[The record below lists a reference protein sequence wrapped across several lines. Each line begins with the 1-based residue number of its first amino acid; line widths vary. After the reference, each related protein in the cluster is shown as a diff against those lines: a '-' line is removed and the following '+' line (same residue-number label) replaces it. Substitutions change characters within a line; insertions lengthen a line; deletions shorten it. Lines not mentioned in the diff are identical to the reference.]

1 MISIKNKY
9 SLLFILSVFVF
20 QAAIILYPGWR
31 EDDVALFL
39 IRLKY
44 NLFGNAI
51 DGFSL
56 DNPSDDRFIPFYYF
70 GYQLISFFTFKPFFF
85 FLYNLFLSL
94 STLILLQIIR
104 IKLKL
109 KYWPVFIFLVFVPGY
124 ADSFYQIVNP
134 EKELIFFWCLFLFT
148 IMTLLDN
155 ESNKHRSIILMFIS
169 FPLIIFSLFLK
180 ETTFIILS
188 IFCSSFLVL
197 NSKILSFSTKI
208 IQINTKVKYIFY
220 SGLILSLSFLV
231 LFFIFTRSA
240 PDTEGYHYLL
250 TPADSIV
257 TRIMFSVKA
266 LILYAITDPLLVLL
280 LPILFFYSVYQR
292 VALSKDIFSENRIR
306 YSTFIDACAITALS
320 LIAAYIVLGFH
331 GFRYLLPAYPFA
343 LVALASYLQIFLP
356 IIKNN
361 FKKLYIFVPSVFLVI
376 LLINS
381 IFSAV
386 NLAVFYKVSS
396 YNFMQYKDVLIQ
408 NVNNINLNF
417 NNLISFYIPGK
428 NKMTMD
434 YTASMHKNILSFYE
448 INVDQIN
455 FEYSTTNDNWVEQSE
470 IAFNESNIKKGDNL
484 LILPNSTISQ
494 VEILSNLRG
503 LRLREIIHTQS
514 PNYFEIPEIRHLLKY
529 IMLKI
534 NPTLLGTR
542 MVSREVDYA
551 IYEVL

>member
-31 EDDVALFL
+31 EDDAAFFL
-39 IRLKY
+39 IRLKN
-44 NLFGNAI
+44 NLFGNAL
-51 DGFSL
+51 DRFSFE
-56 DNPSDDRFIPFYYF
+56 NPSDRFIPFYYF

-250 TPADSIV
+250 TPSDSIV

-292 VALSKDIFSENRIR
+292 VALSKDIFSEDRIR

-320 LIAAYIVLGFH
+320 LVAAYVVLGFH
-331 GFRYLLPAYPFA
+331 GFRYLLPAYPFG
-343 LVALASYLQIFLP
+343 LIALAAYLQIYVP
-356 IIKNN
+356 SIKKH

-428 NKMTMD
+428 NKITMD

-494 VEILSNLRG
+494 DEILSNLRG

>member
-31 EDDVALFL
+31 EDDAAFFL
-39 IRLKY
+39 IRLKN
-44 NLFGNAI
+44 NLFGNAL
-51 DGFSL
+51 DRFSFE
-56 DNPSDDRFIPFYYF
+56 NPSDRFIPFYYF

-320 LIAAYIVLGFH
+320 LMAAYIVLGFH

-343 LVALASYLQIFLP
+343 LIALASYLQIFLP
-356 IIKNN
+356 SIKKN

-470 IAFNESNIKKGDNL
+470 IAFNEPNLKKDDIL

-494 VEILSNLRG
+494 DEILSNLRG

>member
-20 QAAIILYPGWR
+20 QATIILYPGWLV
-31 EDDVALFL
+31 DDTAFFL
-39 IRLKY
+39 IRLKS
-44 NLFGNAI
+44 NLFGNAL
-51 DGFSL
+51 DRFSFE
-56 DNPSDDRFIPFYYF
+56 NPSDRFIPFYYF

-155 ESNKHRSIILMFIS
+155 ESNKHRSILLMFIS

-180 ETTFIILS
+180 ETTFIILLT
-188 IFCSSFLVL
+188 FCSSLLIL
-197 NSKILSFSTKI
+197 NSKLLPDSIHNININIKI
-208 IQINTKVKYIFY
+208 KYVLY
-220 SGLILSLSFLV
+220 SGLILSLSFL
-231 LFFIFTRSA
+231 LLYFIFTSSV
-240 PDTEGYHYLL
+240 PDNEAYHYIL

-320 LIAAYIVLGFH
+320 LVAAYIVLGFH
-331 GFRYLLPAYPFA
+331 GFRYLLPAYPFG
-343 LVALASYLQIFLP
+343 LIALASYLQIFLP
-356 IIKNN
+356 SIKKY

-428 NKMTMD
+428 NKMRMD
-434 YTASMHKNILSFYE
+434 YTAIMHKRILSFYE
-448 INVDQIN
+448 IDVDQIN

-470 IAFNESNIKKGDNL
+470 IAFNEPNIKKGDIL

-494 VEILSNLRG
+494 DEILSNLRG

>member
-20 QAAIILYPGWR
+20 QTAIILYPGWR

-51 DGFSL
+51 DRFSL
-56 DNPSDDRFIPFYYF
+56 DNPSDRFIPFYYF

-266 LILYAITDPLLVLL
+266 LILYAIIDPLLVLL
-280 LPILFFYSVYQR
+280 LPLLFFYSVYQR

-320 LIAAYIVLGFH
+320 LVAAYVVLGFH
-331 GFRYLLPAYPFA
+331 GFRYLLPAYPFG
-343 LVALASYLQIFLP
+343 LIALAAYLQIYVP
-356 IIKNN
+356 SIKKH

-428 NKMTMD
+428 NKITMD

-494 VEILSNLRG
+494 DEILSNLRG

>member
-31 EDDVALFL
+31 EDDAAFFL

-44 NLFGNAI
+44 NLFGNAL
-51 DGFSL
+51 DRFSL
-56 DNPSDDRFIPFYYF
+56 DYPDERFIPFYYF

-320 LIAAYIVLGFH
+320 LVAAYVVLGFH
-331 GFRYLLPAYPFA
+331 GFRYLLPAYPFG
-343 LVALASYLQIFLP
+343 LIALAAYLQIYVP
-356 IIKNN
+356 SIKKH

-428 NKMTMD
+428 NKITMD

-494 VEILSNLRG
+494 DEILSNLRG

-542 MVSREVDYA
+542 MVFREVDYA

>member
-20 QAAIILYPGWR
+20 QTAIILYPGWR

-56 DNPSDDRFIPFYYF
+56 DNPSDRFMPFYYF
-70 GYQLISFFTFKPFFF
+70 GYQLISFFTLKPFFF

-180 ETTFIILS
+180 ETTFIILLT
-188 IFCSSFLVL
+188 FCSSLLIL
-197 NSKILSFSTKI
+197 NSKLLPDSIHNININIKI
-208 IQINTKVKYIFY
+208 KYVLY
-220 SGLILSLSFLV
+220 TGLMLSLSFLV

-250 TPADSIV
+250 TPSDSIV

-320 LIAAYIVLGFH
+320 LVAAYIVLGFH
-331 GFRYLLPAYPFA
+331 GFRYLLPAYPFGLIA
-343 LVALASYLQIFLP
+343 LTAYLQIYVP
-356 IIKNN
+356 SIKKY
-361 FKKLYIFVPSVFLVI
+361 FKRPHLFVPCILLII

-381 IFSAV
+381 IFSAI

-396 YNFMQYKDVLIQ
+396 YNFMHYKDVLLQ
-408 NVNNINLNF
+408 NVNNINS
-417 NNLISFYIPGK
+417 NNNKLVNVYIPGK
-428 NKMTMD
+428 SNMRMIYSVD
-434 YTASMHKNILSFYE
+434 RHKDLFSFYE
-448 INVDQIN
+448 IDVAQIN
-455 FEYSTTNDNWVEQSE
+455 FEYSTTNDN
-470 IAFNESNIKKGDNL
+470 
-484 LILPNSTISQ
+484 
-494 VEILSNLRG
+494 
-503 LRLREIIHTQS
+503 
-514 PNYFEIPEIRHLLKY
+514 
-529 IMLKI
+529 
-534 NPTLLGTR
+534 
-542 MVSREVDYA
+542 
-551 IYEVL
+551 VLVH

>member
-31 EDDVALFL
+31 EDDAAFFL
-39 IRLKY
+39 IRLKN
-44 NLFGNAI
+44 NLFGNAL
-51 DGFSL
+51 DRFSFE
-56 DNPSDDRFIPFYYF
+56 NPSDRFIPFYYF

-197 NSKILSFSTKI
+197 NLKILSFSTKI

-220 SGLILSLSFLV
+220 SGLMMSFSFLV

-320 LIAAYIVLGFH
+320 LVAAYIVLGFH
-331 GFRYLLPAYPFA
+331 GFRYLLPAYPFG
-343 LVALASYLQIFLP
+343 LIALASYLQIFLP
-356 IIKNN
+356 SIKKH

-428 NKMTMD
+428 NKITMD

-470 IAFNESNIKKGDNL
+470 IAFNEPNIEKGDTL

-494 VEILSNLRG
+494 DEILSNLRG

>member
-31 EDDVALFL
+31 EDDAAFFL
-39 IRLKY
+39 IRLKN
-44 NLFGNAI
+44 NLFGNAL
-51 DGFSL
+51 DRFSFE
-56 DNPSDDRFIPFYYF
+56 NPSDRFIPFYYF

-220 SGLILSLSFLV
+220 SGLMMSFSFLV

-266 LILYAITDPLLVLL
+266 LILYSIIDPLLVLL
-280 LPILFFYSVYQR
+280 LPLLFFYSVYQR

-381 IFSAV
+381 IFSAI

-396 YNFMQYKDVLIQ
+396 YNFMHYKDVLLQ
-408 NVNNINLNF
+408 NVKNINS
-417 NNLISFYIPGK
+417 NNNKLVNVYIPGK
-428 NKMTMD
+428 SNMRMIYSVD
-434 YTASMHKNILSFYE
+434 RHKDLFSFYE
-448 INVDQIN
+448 IDVAQIN

-470 IAFNESNIKKGDNL
+470 IAFNEPNIKKGDIL

-494 VEILSNLRG
+494 DEILSNLRG

>member
-20 QAAIILYPGWR
+20 QAAIILYPGWLV
-31 EDDVALFL
+31 DDTAFFL
-39 IRLKY
+39 IRLKN
-44 NLFGNAI
+44 NLFGNAL
-51 DGFSL
+51 DRFSFE
-56 DNPSDDRFIPFYYF
+56 NPSDRFIPFYYF
-70 GYQLISFFTFKPFFF
+70 GYQLISFFTFKPFFY
-85 FLYNLFLSL
+85 FLYNLYLSL

-280 LPILFFYSVYQR
+280 LPILFFYSVYLR
-292 VALSKDIFSENRIR
+292 IVLYKDIFTGNMIK
-306 YSTFIDACAITALS
+306 YVPFIDACAISALS
-320 LIAAYIVLGFH
+320 LVAAYVVLGFH
-331 GFRYLLPAYPFA
+331 GFRYLLPAYPFG
-343 LVALASYLQIFLP
+343 LIALAAYLQIYFP
-356 IIKNN
+356 IIKKY
-361 FKKLYIFVPSVFLVI
+361 FKTPYIFVPGILLVI

-381 IFSAV
+381 IFSAI

-396 YNFMQYKDVLIQ
+396 YNFMHYKDVLLQ
-408 NVNNINLNF
+408 NVKNINS
-417 NNLISFYIPGK
+417 NNNKLVNVYIPGK
-428 NKMTMD
+428 SNMRMIYSVD
-434 YTASMHKNILSFYE
+434 RHKDLFSFYE
-448 INVDQIN
+448 IDVGHIN
-455 FEYSTTNDNWVEQSE
+455 FEYNNDNLNWVGQSE
-470 IAFNESNIKKGDNL
+470 TASSVPSTKKGDIL

-494 VEILSNLRG
+494 DEILSKLRRLQ
-503 LRLREIIHTQS
+503 LRVLIHAHS
-514 PNYFEIPEIRHLLKY
+514 PNYFEIPEIRHFLKY
-529 IMLKI
+529 IML
-534 NPTLLGTR
+534 NRNSSLLGTR
-542 MVSREVDYA
+542 MVYREVDYA
-551 IYEVL
+551 IYELL

>member
-1 MISIKNKY
+1 M
-9 SLLFILSVFVF
+9 
-20 QAAIILYPGWR
+20 
-31 EDDVALFL
+31 
-39 IRLKY
+39 
-44 NLFGNAI
+44 
-51 DGFSL
+51 
-56 DNPSDDRFIPFYYF
+56 PFYYF

-188 IFCSSFLVL
+188 TFCSSFLVL
-197 NSKILSFSTKI
+197 NSKILSLSTQK

-220 SGLILSLSFLV
+220 SGLMLSLSFLV

-320 LIAAYIVLGFH
+320 LVAAYVVLGFH
-331 GFRYLLPAYPFA
+331 GFRYLLPAYPFG
-343 LVALASYLQIFLP
+343 LIALAAYLQIYVP
-356 IIKNN
+356 SIKKY

-428 NKMTMD
+428 NKITMD

-494 VEILSNLRG
+494 DEILSNLRG

>member
-31 EDDVALFL
+31 EDDAAFFL
-39 IRLKY
+39 IRLKN
-44 NLFGNAI
+44 NLFGNAL
-51 DGFSL
+51 DGFSFE
-56 DNPSDDRFIPFYYF
+56 NPSDRFIPFYYF

-320 LIAAYIVLGFH
+320 LMAAYIVLGFH

-356 IIKNN
+356 IIKNY

-428 NKMTMD
+428 NKITMD

-494 VEILSNLRG
+494 DEILSNLRG

>member
-31 EDDVALFL
+31 EDDAAFFL

-44 NLFGNAI
+44 NLFGNAL
-51 DGFSL
+51 DRFSFE
-56 DNPSDDRFIPFYYF
+56 NPSDRFIPFYYF

-320 LIAAYIVLGFH
+320 LVAAYIVLGFH
-331 GFRYLLPAYPFA
+331 GFRYLLPAYPFG
-343 LVALASYLQIFLP
+343 LIALASYLQIFLP
-356 IIKNN
+356 SIKKH

-428 NKMTMD
+428 NKITMD

-470 IAFNESNIKKGDNL
+470 IAFNEPNIKKGDIL

-494 VEILSNLRG
+494 NEILSNLRG
-503 LRLREIIHTQS
+503 LQKREIIHTQS

-542 MVSREVDYA
+542 MVFREVDYA

>member
-31 EDDVALFL
+31 EDDAAFFL

-44 NLFGNAI
+44 NLFGNAL
-51 DGFSL
+51 DRFSFE
-56 DNPSDDRFIPFYYF
+56 NPSDRFIPFYYF

-320 LIAAYIVLGFH
+320 LVAAYVVLGFH

-428 NKMTMD
+428 NKITMD

-494 VEILSNLRG
+494 DEILSNLRG

-542 MVSREVDYA
+542 MVFREVDYA

>member
-20 QAAIILYPGWR
+20 QTAIILYPGWR

-56 DNPSDDRFIPFYYF
+56 DNPSERFTPFLFF
-70 GYQLISFFTFKPFFF
+70 GYQLISFFTLKPFFF

-180 ETTFIILS
+180 ETTFIILLT
-188 IFCSSFLVL
+188 FCSSLLIL
-197 NSKILSFSTKI
+197 NSKLLPDSIHNININIKI
-208 IQINTKVKYIFY
+208 KYVLY
-220 SGLILSLSFLV
+220 SGLILSLSFL
-231 LFFIFTRSA
+231 LLYFIFTSSV
-240 PDTEGYHYLL
+240 PDNEAYHYIL

-320 LIAAYIVLGFH
+320 LVAAYVVLGFH
-331 GFRYLLPAYPFA
+331 GFRYLLPAYPFG
-343 LVALASYLQIFLP
+343 LIALATYLQIYVP
-356 IIKNN
+356 SIKKH

-494 VEILSNLRG
+494 DEILSNLRG

>member
-31 EDDVALFL
+31 EDDAAFFL
-39 IRLKY
+39 NRLKN

-51 DGFSL
+51 YGFSL
-56 DNPSDDRFIPFYYF
+56 DNPSDRFTPFLFF

-188 IFCSSFLVL
+188 TFCSSLLVL
-197 NSKILSFSTKI
+197 NSKILAFPSQVV
-208 IQINTKVKYIFY
+208 QISSRLKYIFY
-220 SGLILSLSFLV
+220 SGLILSLTFLV
-231 LFFIFTRSA
+231 LFLIFTKSA
-240 PDTEGYHYLL
+240 PDAEGYHYLL

-320 LIAAYIVLGFH
+320 LVAAYVVLGFH
-331 GFRYLLPAYPFA
+331 GFRYLLPAYPFGLIA
-343 LVALASYLQIFLP
+343 LTAYMQIYVP
-356 IIKNN
+356 SIKKY

-381 IFSAV
+381 IFSAI
-386 NLAVFYKVSS
+386 NLAIFYKVSS

-428 NKMTMD
+428 NKITMD

-494 VEILSNLRG
+494 DEILSNLRG

>member
-31 EDDVALFL
+31 EDDAAFFL
-39 IRLKY
+39 IRLKN
-44 NLFGNAI
+44 NLFGNAL
-51 DGFSL
+51 DRFSFE
-56 DNPSDDRFIPFYYF
+56 NPSDRFIPFYYF

-220 SGLILSLSFLV
+220 SGLMLSLSFLV
-231 LFFIFTRSA
+231 LFFIFTSSV
-240 PDTEGYHYLL
+240 PDNESSHYLL
-250 TPADSIV
+250 TPADNIV
-257 TRIMFSVKA
+257 TKFIFSVKA
-266 LILYAITDPLLVLL
+266 LILYAITDSLLVLL
-280 LPILFFYSVYQR
+280 LPLLFFYSVYQR

-320 LIAAYIVLGFH
+320 LVAAYIVLGFH
-331 GFRYLLPAYPFA
+331 GFRYLLPAYPFG
-343 LVALASYLQIFLP
+343 LIALAAYLQIYVP
-356 IIKNN
+356 SIKNN
-361 FKKLYIFVPSVFLVI
+361 FKKPYIFVPSVFLVI

-381 IFSAV
+381 IFSAI

-396 YNFMQYKDVLIQ
+396 YNFMHYKDVLLQ
-408 NVNNINLNF
+408 NVKNINS
-417 NNLISFYIPGK
+417 NNNKLVNVYIPGK
-428 NKMTMD
+428 SNMWMIYSVD
-434 YTASMHKNILSFYE
+434 RHKDLFSFYE
-448 INVDQIN
+448 IDVAQIN

-470 IAFNESNIKKGDNL
+470 IAFNEPNIKKGDIL

-494 VEILSNLRG
+494 DEILSNLRG
-503 LRLREIIHTQS
+503 LRKREIIHTQS

>member
-20 QAAIILYPGWR
+20 QAAIILYPGWLV
-31 EDDVALFL
+31 DDTAFFL
-39 IRLKY
+39 IRLKS
-44 NLFGNAI
+44 NLFGNAL
-51 DGFSL
+51 DRFSFE
-56 DNPSDDRFIPFYYF
+56 NPSDRFIPFYYF

-180 ETTFIILS
+180 ETTFIILLT
-188 IFCSSFLVL
+188 FCSSLLIL
-197 NSKILSFSTKI
+197 NSKLLPDSIHNININIKI
-208 IQINTKVKYIFY
+208 KYVLY
-220 SGLILSLSFLV
+220 SGLILSLSFL
-231 LFFIFTRSA
+231 LLYFIFTSSV
-240 PDTEGYHYLL
+240 PDNEAYHYIL

-320 LIAAYIVLGFH
+320 LVAAYVVLGFH
-331 GFRYLLPAYPFA
+331 GFRYLLPAYPFG
-343 LVALASYLQIFLP
+343 LIALAAYLQIYVP
-356 IIKNN
+356 SIKKY

-428 NKMTMD
+428 NKITMD

-470 IAFNESNIKKGDNL
+470 IAFNEPNIKKGDIL

-494 VEILSNLRG
+494 DEILSNLRG
-503 LRLREIIHTQS
+503 LRKREIIHTQS